1 MPDRPAALS
10 WIEVASFGDPSAHRP
25 GRPLAVE
32 AFDMTKSRE
41 SLRSPAV
48 AGRFYP
54 DSDRELSQ
62 QVADFLGQGPG
73 TLPRRACAVMAPHA
87 GYVYSGGV
95 AGKVF
100 AAIEVPRRVILLGP
114 NHTGRGPRISV
125 MASGAWRIPG
135 ADVPIDEELAAAI
148 LDAFPA
154 ASPDR
159 EAHRFEHALEVELP
173 FLVARQPDLRIVP
186 VVLGLLSAG
195 DAVAFG
201 KALHRAVSQVLR
213 AATEPGDVLVVASS
227 DMSHYL
233 PDDTA
238 REVDRT
244 ALTPLL
250 AFDPEGLYR
259 TVVEQDISMCGFIP
273 ATAMLSYA
281 REAGAARPEL
291 VAYATSAEAF
301 GDRSRV
307 VGYAGVILAQ
317 PPGRAAVRG
326 GSAAAD

>member
-1 MPDRPAALS
+1 
-10 WIEVASFGDPSAHRP
+10 
-25 GRPLAVE
+25 
-32 AFDMTKSRE
+32 MTKSAE

-54 DSDRELSQ
+54 DSDRELSE
-62 QVADFLGQGPG
+62 QVASFLGQAAGSR
-73 TLPRRACAVMAPHA
+73 PRRACAVMAPHA

-100 AAIEVPRRVILLGP
+100 AAIEVPRRVVLLGP

-125 MASGAWRIPG
+125 MDSGAWRIPG
-135 ADVPIDEELAAAI
+135 ADVPVDEELAAAI
-148 LDAFPA
+148 LAEFPA
-154 ASPDR
+154 AQPDR

-186 VVLGLLSAG
+186 VVLGVLSAG
-195 DAVAFG
+195 DAVDFG
-201 KALHRAVSQVLR
+201 KALHRAVRAVSQ
-213 AATEPGDVLVVASS
+213 AGDVLVVASS

-238 REVDRT
+238 RQVDRT
-244 ALTPLL
+244 ALAPLL

-259 TVVEQDISMCGFIP
+259 TVVEHDISMCGFIP
-273 ATAMLSYA
+273 ATAMLAYA
-281 REAGAARPEL
+281 REAGASPPEL

-301 GDRSRV
+301 GDHSRV
-307 VGYAGVILAQ
+307 VGYAGVVLGE
-317 PPGRAAVRG
+317 PGAAARG

>member
-1 MPDRPAALS
+1 
-10 WIEVASFGDPSAHRP
+10 
-25 GRPLAVE
+25 
-32 AFDMTKSRE
+32 MTKSPE

-54 DSDRELSQ
+54 DSDRELSA
-62 QVADFLGQGPG
+62 QVTRFLRQEPG
-73 TLPRRACAVMAPHA
+73 ARPRRACAVMAPHA
-87 GYVYSGGV
+87 GYVYSGAV

-125 MASGAWRIPG
+125 MDRGTWRIPG
-135 ADVPIDEELAAAI
+135 ADVPVDEELAAAI
-148 LDAFPA
+148 LAAFPA

-159 EAHRFEHALEVELP
+159 EAHRYEHALEVELP

-186 VVLGLLSAG
+186 VVLGVLSAN

-201 KALHRAVSQVLR
+201 KALHRAVGAVSQ
-213 AATEPGDVLVVASS
+213 AGDVLVVASS

-238 REVDRT
+238 RRVDRA

-259 TVVEQDISMCGFIP
+259 TVVEHDISMCGFIP
-273 ATAMLSYA
+273 ATAMLAYA
-281 REAGAARPEL
+281 REAGASRPEL

-307 VGYAGVILAQ
+307 VGYAGVVLE
-317 PPGRAAVRG
+317 PGAAG
-326 GSAAAD
+326 AWGATGDGPAAAD

>member
-1 MPDRPAALS
+1 
-10 WIEVASFGDPSAHRP
+10 
-25 GRPLAVE
+25 
-32 AFDMTKSRE
+32 MTKSAE

-54 DSDRELSQ
+54 DSDRELSE
-62 QVADFLGQGPG
+62 QVASFLGQEAGSR
-73 TLPRRACAVMAPHA
+73 PRRACAVMAPHA

-100 AAIEVPRRVILLGP
+100 AAIEVPRRVVLLGP

-125 MASGAWRIPG
+125 MDSGAWRIPG
-135 ADVPIDEELAAAI
+135 ADVPVDEELAAAI
-148 LDAFPA
+148 LAAFPA
-154 ASPDR
+154 AQPDR

-186 VVLGLLSAG
+186 VVLGVLSAS
-195 DAVAFG
+195 DAVGFG
-201 KALHRAVSQVLR
+201 KALHRAVRAVSQ
-213 AATEPGDVLVVASS
+213 AGDVLVVASS

-238 REVDRT
+238 RQVDRT
-244 ALTPLL
+244 ALAPLL

-259 TVVEQDISMCGFIP
+259 TVVEHDISMCGFIP
-273 ATAMLSYA
+273 ATAMLAYA
-281 REAGAARPEL
+281 REAGASPPEL

-307 VGYAGVILAQ
+307 VGYAGVVLGE
-317 PPGRAAVRG
+317 PGAAARG